1 MNRGDGVLVI
11 DDSTLDTPYAA
22 AIDWVTRHG
31 SGEHHAAVPGVNL
44 VTRL

>member
-1 MNRGDGVLVI
+1 MNRTDGVLVM
-11 DDSTLDTPYAA
+11 DDSTLDTPSAT

-31 SGEHHAAVPGVNL
+31 SGKHHAAVPGVNL